1 MQKHKSR
8 FAKKLN
14 RVMAYIYMPL
24 LFSLLAYGV
33 TYLMASDVIDIAV
46 NLVSLI
52 SADKAPDFTNE
63 NNSIFVKDSVEI
75 NDDDGVLTV
84 KRADVGMAD
93 YGDLYAYVRCT
104 RIALDAPVYYGDDD
118 AILKKGV
125 GQDFASSQ
133 PGFGRLIVLCAHNNM
148 YFNALKNIE
157 IGDIVEIE
165 TSYGTYSYEIKET
178 KILNEN
184 DSSAFDFAIDH
195 EQLVMYTC
203 YPFDM
208 LAHTPDR
215 FFVYADLVSG
225 PVFVD

>member
-1 MQKHKSR
+1 MQKHKKH

-24 LFSLLAYGV
+24 FFSFLAYGV
-33 TYLMASDVIDIAV
+33 TYLMASDVIDIAA
-46 NLVSLI
+46 NLISLI
-52 SADKAPDFTNE
+52 SADEAPDFNNE
-63 NNSIFVKDSVEI
+63 SNTIFAKDSVEI
-75 NDDDGVLTV
+75 EEEDGVQTV
-84 KRADVGMAD
+84 KRADVVMAD

-125 GQDFASSQ
+125 GQDFSSSQ

-157 IGDIVEIE
+157 IGDKVEIE
-165 TSYGTYSYEIKET
+165 TSYGTYSYEVKET
-178 KILNEN
+178 KIVNEN
-184 DSSAFDFAIDH
+184 DSSAFDYAIDH
-195 EQLVMYTC
+195 EKLIMYTC

-208 LAHTPDR
+208 LAHTPNR
-215 FFVYADLVSG
+215 YFVYADLISG